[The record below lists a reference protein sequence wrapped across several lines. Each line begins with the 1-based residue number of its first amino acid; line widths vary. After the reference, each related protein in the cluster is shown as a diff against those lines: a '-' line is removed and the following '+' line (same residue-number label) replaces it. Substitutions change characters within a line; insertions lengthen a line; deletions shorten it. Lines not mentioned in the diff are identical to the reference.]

1 MHHRAKDITGLRVG
15 YLTALNYAGSNGSKS
30 LWNTRCDCGKL
41 IVLEASEL
49 KKKLARGVRAS
60 CGCQTRATIGEKNTK
75 HGMSAHP
82 AYVVW
87 RSMLDRCRLPT
98 HHAWA
103 NYGAR
108 GIRVCER
115 WAASFENFWAD
126 MGPTYH
132 KGGTLERMK
141 NSEGY
146 SAANCRWR
154 TRRRQA
160 NNRRGN
166 TRIQT
171 PLGEMTV
178 AQAAKR
184 YGVNGT
190 TIHYRLASGWP
201 TERLLEPSG
210 TYRTAGH
217 ATGSRSL
224 TKTSSP

>member
-1 MHHRAKDITGLRVG
+1 MHHRAKDITGLRAG
-15 YLTALNYAGSNGSKS
+15 YLTAIRYHGSDGKKS
-30 LWNTRCDCGKL
+30 LWETHCDCGK
-41 IVLEASEL
+41 VLFMAATEL
-49 KKKLARGVRAS
+49 KKKIARGITAS
-60 CGCQTRATIGEKNTK
+60 CGCQVGAVIAQKNTK
-75 HGMSAHP
+75 HGMSFHP
-82 AYVVW
+82 AYGVY

-98 HHAWA
+98 HQAWA

-115 WAASFENFWAD
+115 WAESFENFWAD

-141 NSEGY
+141 NTEGY
-146 SAANCRWR
+146 SATNCRWR

-166 TRIQT
+166 VRIPT
-171 PLGEMTV
+171 PLGDMTL

-184 YGVNGT
+184 YGVGRT

-210 TYRTAGH
+210 TYRTAGQ
-217 ATGSRSL
+217 AIGSRSS
-224 TKTSSP
+224 TRTSSR